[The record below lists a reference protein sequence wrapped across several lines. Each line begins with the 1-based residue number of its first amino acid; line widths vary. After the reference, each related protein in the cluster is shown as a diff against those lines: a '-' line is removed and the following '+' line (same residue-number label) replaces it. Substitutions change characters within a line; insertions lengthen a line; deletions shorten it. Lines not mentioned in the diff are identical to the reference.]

1 MVVTDISISIS
12 SRSIAS
18 QLLVA
23 HNCSVYAIAG

>member
-1 MVVTDISISIS
+1 MAAVVVADSIIS
-12 SRSIAS
+12 SRSS